1 MPKELLATFP
11 AFDRFL
17 SAAAVFALVA
27 NEFCR
32 NMNGEVTLEE
42 VEQVP
47 ILLLLLQV
55 VLLLSCRVRDIQI
68 SHWLGLLNAHWKV
81 YPRGRDWLVHTRYY
95 SILWV
100 AMQIVT
106 TIDASFVLMPML
118 ICDVTT
124 FLTDYKQGWPSRQQ
138 DDGLGNVASVPCPLL
153 HHFAKV
159 RLSWLQRSSLM
170 DKNKI

>member
-1 MPKELLATFP
+1 MSKELLATFP

-42 VEQVP
+42 VEQVMLLLLFS

-81 YPRGRDWLVHTRYY
+81 YPRGRDWLVYTG
-95 SILWV
+95 LMWV
-100 AMQIVT
+100 AMEIVT
-106 TIDASFVLMPML
+106 TMH
-118 ICDVTT
+118 
-124 FLTDYKQGWPSRQQ
+124 
-138 DDGLGNVASVPCPLL
+138 LL
-153 HHFAKV
+153 C
-159 RLSWLQRSSLM
+159 QC
-170 DKNKI
+170 